1 MQNPKIDEK
10 HITLIGYMGS
20 GKSTVGKQLSLKLS
34 YAFVDLD
41 KAIEAKENLSVTEI
55 FEQKGEPYFRTL
67 EAELLGFYL
76 SKTKIHIISTGGGT
90 PCNDKNIE
98 LILNKSHSVFLNVS
112 IQALTNRL
120 KDADKD
126 KRPLLKSIS
135 DDQLFEFIQ
144 EKINARLP
152 YYSRCHQ
159 EILIDDKTSMNR
171 IIQEILEKL

>member
-1 MQNPKIDEK
+1 
-10 HITLIGYMGS
+10 
-20 GKSTVGKQLSLKLS
+20 
-34 YAFVDLD
+34 
-41 KAIEAKENLSVTEI
+41 
-55 FEQKGEPYFRTL
+55 
-67 EAELLGFYL
+67 
-76 SKTKIHIISTGGGT
+76 
-90 PCNDKNIE
+90 
-98 LILNKSHSVFLNVS
+98 
-112 IQALTNRL
+112 L